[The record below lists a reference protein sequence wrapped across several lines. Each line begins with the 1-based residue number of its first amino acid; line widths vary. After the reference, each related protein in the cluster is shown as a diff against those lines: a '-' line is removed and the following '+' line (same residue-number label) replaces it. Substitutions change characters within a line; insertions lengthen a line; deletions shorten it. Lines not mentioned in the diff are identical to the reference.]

1 VVILFGAGYFG
12 LGLGIDP
19 ARARDLATALDARI
33 PFVASSV
40 WIYVAVFPAAFLP
53 LFVVRCP
60 RLFRRTI
67 AAYGVA
73 IAASLVVFAAFP
85 VTSSGLRVNA
95 DALDP
100 ARLSQWGV
108 ALLYRLDPPYNLFPS
123 LHLSMALLA
132 GLAAWKAS
140 RRYGATALAG
150 VALIGVSTLTVKQ
163 HFIADGVA
171 GIALAAVVYT
181 AIMRPYEPAPG
192 TDPAYGRRGPA
203 AFAVVLVVLYAAIIA
218 SRSMNSIR

>member
-1 VVILFGAGYFG
+1 
-12 LGLGIDP
+12 
-19 ARARDLATALDARI
+19 
-33 PFVASSV
+33 
-40 WIYVAVFPAAFLP
+40 
-53 LFVVRCP
+53 
-60 RLFRRTI
+60 
-67 AAYGVA
+67 
-73 IAASLVVFAAFP
+73 
-85 VTSSGLRVNA
+85 
-95 DALDP
+95 
-100 ARLSQWGV
+100 V